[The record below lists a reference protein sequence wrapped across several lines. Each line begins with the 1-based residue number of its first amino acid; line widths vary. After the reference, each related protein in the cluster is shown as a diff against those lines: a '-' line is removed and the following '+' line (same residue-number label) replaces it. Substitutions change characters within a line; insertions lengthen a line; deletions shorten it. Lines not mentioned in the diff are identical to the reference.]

1 MLLEQKTTDFLEQLS
16 SSAPIPGGGGASA
29 AVGAFASALG
39 LMVTNLTV
47 GKKKYADVEEEILEI
62 REKLEQK
69 KQDLVRMVDEDA
81 EAFEPLAK
89 AYRMPKETEEEQAE
103 KEKVMEAALKNAAE
117 APLCI
122 MKTIVDTMEMIRV
135 LGEKGSRLAV
145 SDAGVAILFAQ
156 AALEGASLNIFIN
169 TKMMKDQE
177 EAERLNYLA
186 DQLIATGKELKD
198 KGYSETLFHRKRYL
212 PELASSNHM
221 MRAFGERV
229 ARNMPIQGTAAD
241 IIKIAMVKVDD
252 RLAKENMKSRLI
264 LQVHDELLIETCK
277 EEIPQVSAILEEE
290 MKGAAKLS
298 VELEVDMHQGNNW
311 YEAK

>member
-122 MKTIVDTMEMIRV
+122 MKTIVDTMEMIQV

-186 DQLIATGKELKD
+186 DQLIVTGKELKETTYD
-198 KGYSETLFHRKRYL
+198 AVLKGIR
-212 PELASSNHM
+212 P
-221 MRAFGERV
+221 
-229 ARNMPIQGTAAD
+229 
-241 IIKIAMVKVDD
+241 
-252 RLAKENMKSRLI
+252 
-264 LQVHDELLIETCK
+264 
-277 EEIPQVSAILEEE
+277 
-290 MKGAAKLS
+290 
-298 VELEVDMHQGNNW
+298 
-311 YEAK
+311 

>member
-135 LGEKGSRLAV
+135 LGGKGSRLAV

-186 DQLIATGKELKD
+186 DQLIATGKELKETTYD
-198 KGYSETLFHRKRYL
+198 AVLKGIR
-212 PELASSNHM
+212 P
-221 MRAFGERV
+221 
-229 ARNMPIQGTAAD
+229 
-241 IIKIAMVKVDD
+241 
-252 RLAKENMKSRLI
+252 
-264 LQVHDELLIETCK
+264 
-277 EEIPQVSAILEEE
+277 
-290 MKGAAKLS
+290 
-298 VELEVDMHQGNNW
+298 
-311 YEAK
+311 